1 MVKSLHVSYLSEK
14 KKKKTETQERHDFFA
29 ERGLLFGGPFLG
41 AALQNYSF
49 MEWERKMMNPG
60 EEIWYYEGY
69 GVRMTK
75 KEHWIMAFFL
85 TDDRMLTPRGLAMG
99 DDQSTA
105 EMLYGA
111 PQKLEM
117 DTSTGSPRTAY
128 VYFSQGQKEVL
139 ILYFK
144 NKKVDGIVCA
154 GNPQRRK

>member
-1 MVKSLHVSYLSEK
+1 
-14 KKKKTETQERHDFFA
+14 
-29 ERGLLFGGPFLG
+29 
-41 AALQNYSF
+41 
-49 MEWERKMMNPG
+49 
-60 EEIWYYEGY
+60 
-69 GVRMTK
+69 
-75 KEHWIMAFFL
+75 MAFFL

-144 NKKVDGIVCA
+144 IKKWMASCAPEIHSGESDLSPGIHF
-154 GNPQRRK
+154 